1 MKTENYPIAE
11 TFVSVQGEGVHTGR
25 KAYFVRL
32 FGCNVKCPWCDSQS
46 AWNGLPT
53 SRMGADE
60 IAAAAA
66 ECSPE
71 FAVVTGGEPCVHNLL
86 PLLEK
91 FAEAKVAA
99 HLETSGTLEIRER
112 GDARFAWVAVSPKL
126 FCPPLESSLQR
137 ADELK
142 FIVSDLSELGEY
154 ACIAESA
161 PNAKS
166 VWLHPEWGR
175 SRDRELLDGLSAF
188 AVDRGGRYR
197 LGWQM
202 HKCYSVR

>member
-1 MKTENYPIAE
+1 MVKYLLAE
-11 TFVSVQGEGVHTGR
+11 TFVSVQGEGVHMGR

-32 FGCNVKCPWCDSQS
+32 FGCNVRCPWCDSKS
-46 AWNGLPT
+46 AWNGSPV
-53 SRMGADE
+53 SRTGADE
-60 IAAAAA
+60 IALAAS

-71 FAVVTGGEPCVHNLL
+71 FAVITGGEPCIHNLL

-91 FAEAKVAA
+91 FAEAKVAV

-112 GDARFAWVAVSPKL
+112 GDARFSWVTVSPKL
-126 FCPPLESSLQR
+126 FCPPLDSSLRR

-142 FIVSDLSELGEY
+142 FIVSDLSELESY
-154 ACIAESA
+154 ARFADSA

-166 VWLHPEWGR
+166 VWLHPEWGGR
-175 SRDRELLDGLSAF
+175 KDRELLDGLSAF
-188 AVDRGGRYR
+188 VVSRGGRYR

-202 HKCYSVR
+202 HKCYNVR

>member
-1 MKTENYPIAE
+1 MVKYPLAE
-11 TFVSVQGEGVHTGR
+11 TFVSVQGEGVHMGR

-32 FGCNVKCPWCDSQS
+32 FGCNVRCPWCDSKS
-46 AWNGLPT
+46 AWNGSPV
-53 SRMGADE
+53 SRTDADE
-60 IAAAAA
+60 IALAAS

-71 FAVVTGGEPCVHNLL
+71 FAVITGGEPCIHNLL

-91 FAEAKVAA
+91 FAEAKVAV

-112 GDARFAWVAVSPKL
+112 GDARFSWVTVSPKL
-126 FCPPLESSLQR
+126 FCPPLDSSLRR

-142 FIVSDLSELGEY
+142 FIVSDLSELESY
-154 ACIAESA
+154 ARFADSA

-166 VWLHPEWGR
+166 VWLHPEWGGR
-175 SRDRELLDGLSAF
+175 KDRELLDGLSAF
-188 AVDRGGRYR
+188 VVSRGGRYR

-202 HKCYSVR
+202 HKCYNVR

>member
-1 MKTENYPIAE
+1 MVKYPLAE
-11 TFVSVQGEGVHTGR
+11 TFVSVQGEGVHMGR

-32 FGCNVKCPWCDSQS
+32 FGCNVRCPWCDSKS
-46 AWNGLPT
+46 AWNGSPV
-53 SRMGADE
+53 SRTGADE
-60 IAAAAA
+60 IALAAS

-71 FAVVTGGEPCVHNLL
+71 FAVITGGEPCIHNLL

-91 FAEAKVAA
+91 FAEAKVAV

-112 GDARFAWVAVSPKL
+112 GDARFSWVTVSPKL
-126 FCPPLESSLQR
+126 FCPPLDSSLRR

-142 FIVSDLSELGEY
+142 FIVSDLSELESY
-154 ACIAESA
+154 ARFADSA

-166 VWLHPEWGR
+166 VWLHPEWCGR
-175 SRDRELLDGLSAF
+175 KDRELLDGLSAF
-188 AVDRGGRYR
+188 VVSRGGRYR

-202 HKCYSVR
+202 HKCYNVR

>member
-1 MKTENYPIAE
+1 MVKYPLAE
-11 TFVSVQGEGVHTGR
+11 TFVSVQGEGVHMGR

-32 FGCNVKCPWCDSQS
+32 FGCNVRCPWCDSKS
-46 AWNGLPT
+46 AWNGSPV
-53 SRMGADE
+53 SRTGADE
-60 IAAAAA
+60 IALAAS

-71 FAVVTGGEPCVHNLL
+71 FAVITGGEPCIHNLL

-91 FAEAKVAA
+91 FAEAKVAV

-112 GDARFAWVAVSPKL
+112 GDARFSWVTVSPKL
-126 FCPPLESSLQR
+126 FCPPLDSSLRR

-142 FIVSDLSELGEY
+142 FIVSDLSELESY
-154 ACIAESA
+154 ARFADSA

-166 VWLHPEWGR
+166 VWLHPEWGGR
-175 SRDRELLDGLSAF
+175 KDRELLYGLSAF
-188 AVDRGGRYR
+188 VVSRGGRYR

-202 HKCYSVR
+202 HKCYNVR

>member
-1 MKTENYPIAE
+1 MVKYPLAE
-11 TFVSVQGEGVHTGR
+11 TFVSVQGEGVHMGR

-32 FGCNVKCPWCDSQS
+32 FGCTVRCPWCDSKS
-46 AWNGLPT
+46 AWNGSPV
-53 SRMGADE
+53 SRTGADE
-60 IAAAAA
+60 IALAAS

-71 FAVVTGGEPCVHNLL
+71 FAVITGGEPCIHNLL

-91 FAEAKVAA
+91 FAEAKVAV

-112 GDARFAWVAVSPKL
+112 GDARFSWVTVSPKL
-126 FCPPLESSLQR
+126 FCPPLDSSLRR

-142 FIVSDLSELGEY
+142 FIVSDLSELESY
-154 ACIAESA
+154 ARFADSA

-166 VWLHPEWGR
+166 VWLHPEWGGR
-175 SRDRELLDGLSAF
+175 KDRELLDGLSAF
-188 AVDRGGRYR
+188 VVSRGGRYR

-202 HKCYSVR
+202 HKCYNVR